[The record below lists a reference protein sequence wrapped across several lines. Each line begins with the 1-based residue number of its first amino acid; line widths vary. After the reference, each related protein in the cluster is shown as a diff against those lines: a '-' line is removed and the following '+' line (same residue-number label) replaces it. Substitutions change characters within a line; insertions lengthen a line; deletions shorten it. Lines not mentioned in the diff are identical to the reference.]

1 MFSTLKYRRHI
12 AVLAAL
18 AMVASVLVAV
28 PAVAADD
35 PEPSYTA
42 TFDACG
48 SAPASGFE
56 DVPAGHANAGDIDCI
71 AYYGITKGTSATTYS
86 PLMSVT
92 REHMALFLTRL
103 AGLVGIEV
111 TSTPDNPGFTDT
123 GDLSANSQT
132 AIAQLADLGI
142 TRGTSDTTYS
152 PGDSVTRGQMAL
164 FIARLMNQMDPM
176 EVEGTA
182 YGRIPEDV
190 VDVDDDDSTMDMD
203 ETVEVG
209 SPFTDLG
216 SATKSAYD
224 AVTQLYE
231 LGVATG
237 ISGTAYGP
245 SALITRASM
254 ASFMAAVL
262 DHSNARPAGLS
273 MQAVT
278 SSKFGDIS
286 TEIVVSYRDDS
297 FAPMSDLSI
306 NYFYTGNATSADTDA
321 ESAGALNEDNACADA
336 DDCTDNQELTDDSGN
351 FPIAGDVANGNSNT
365 YYAWMSDDD
374 NEEFDADDVAYAS
387 VTLSSDE
394 DATHFGV
401 ESDIDD
407 NADANTVDVDVTHS
421 VTFTVQLTDG
431 ADGDDV
437 AKSGVTVSIAF
448 VRAVDESDDGTAD
461 PGEVT
466 TRMEETME
474 TDDNGQVSYSVSAP
488 STDDDDDDDDVLDT
502 ITFTS
507 TGLTAPGDASAIVWK
522 DDAPGTPNKT
532 TIDVPNY
539 AVTYL
544 DGTIAEVDGSATVT
558 LYDMYGN
565 TAGRGLKVTVEIDD
579 TAGEPVG
586 VNSRGQA
593 KFSRSGIAA
602 VNNETISVDI
612 TQITE
617 KGETTNMLGTGAD
630 QIDDST
636 NGEIPVV
643 GTATDDTPATGVEV
657 SEVFADEDKF
667 RGDDNNLYSYDSD
680 DTFIDSTGKIIDL
693 DEFESTAEGE
703 TIDVIVYDDDGS
715 SIFRIQA

>member
-1 MFSTLKYRRHI
+1 MT
-12 AVLAAL
+12 AL
-18 AMVASVLVAV
+18 ALVASVLVAV
-28 PAVAADD
+28 PAAAADD

-42 TFDACG
+42 TFDACAG
-48 SAPASGFE
+48 APSSGFD

-103 AGLVGIEV
+103 AALVGIEV
-111 TSTPDNPGFTDT
+111 TSTPDDPGFTDI
-123 GDLSANSQT
+123 GDLSDNSQN

-142 TRGTSDTTYS
+142 TKGTSDTTYS
-152 PGDSVTRGQMAL
+152 PGDSVERGHMAL

-182 YGRIPEDV
+182 YGKIPEDV
-190 VDVDDDDSTMDMD
+190 VDVDDDDSTMDD

-224 AVTQLYE
+224 AITQLYE

-306 NYFYTGNATSADTDA
+306 NYFYTGNATSAEADA

-401 ESDIDD
+401 ESDIDE
-407 NADANTVDVDVTHS
+407 NADANTVDVDVTDS

-431 ADGDDV
+431 QDGDDV
-437 AKSGVTVSIAF
+437 AKSGVTVSITF
-448 VRAVDESDDGTAD
+448 VRAVDENENGTAD
-461 PGEVT
+461 EGEVT
-466 TRMEETME
+466 RRMTEPME

-488 STDDDDDDDDVLDT
+488 STDDDDDDDDVLDE

-507 TGLTAPGDASAIVWK
+507 TGLTGPDDASEIAWK

-532 TIDVPNY
+532 TIDVPDY

-544 DGTIAEVDGSATVT
+544 DGTTAEVDGSATVT

-565 TAGRGLKVTVEIDD
+565 TAGRGLRVTVEIDD
-579 TAGEPVG
+579 TAGDPVG

-602 VNNETISVDI
+602 AGNETISVDI

-617 KGETTNMLGTGAD
+617 KGETTNMLGAGDNPIAD
-630 QIDDST
+630 SD
-636 NGEIPVV
+636 NGTIPVV
-643 GTATDDTPATGVEV
+643 GTAADDTPASNVMVE
-657 SEVFADEDKF
+657 EVFADEDKF
-667 RGDDNNLYSYDSD
+667 RGNDDNLYSYDSD
-680 DTFIDSTGKIIDL
+680 DTFIDADGKIIDL
-693 DEFESTAEGE
+693 DKFESTAEDE
-703 TIDVIVYDDDGS
+703 TVDVLVYDDDGS
-715 SIFRIQA
+715 SIFRIQGE

>member
-18 AMVASVLVAV
+18 AMVASVLVAA

-56 DVPAGHANAGDIDCI
+56 DVPADHVGDIDCI

-86 PLMSVT
+86 PFMSVT

-142 TRGTSDTTYS
+142 TKGTSDTTYS

-164 FIARLMNQMDPM
+164 FIARLMNRMDPM

-190 VDVDDDDSTMDMD
+190 VDVDDDDSTMNMD

-224 AVTQLYE
+224 AITSLYE
-231 LGVATG
+231 LGVVSG
-237 ISGTAYGP
+237 INDTFYGP
-245 SALITRASM
+245 SVLMTRVAM
-254 ASFMAAVL
+254 AEFMAAVL

-278 SSKFGDIS
+278 SSKFGIIS

-306 NYFYTGNATSADTDA
+306 NYFYTGNATSVEPDP

-407 NADANTVDVDVTHS
+407 NTDANTVDVDVTHS
-421 VTFTVQLTDG
+421 VTFTVQLTD
-431 ADGDDV
+431 
-437 AKSGVTVSIAF
+437 
-448 VRAVDESDDGTAD
+448 RC
-461 PGEVT
+461 
-466 TRMEETME
+466 
-474 TDDNGQVSYSVSAP
+474 
-488 STDDDDDDDDVLDT
+488 
-502 ITFTS
+502 
-507 TGLTAPGDASAIVWK
+507 
-522 DDAPGTPNKT
+522 
-532 TIDVPNY
+532 
-539 AVTYL
+539 
-544 DGTIAEVDGSATVT
+544 
-558 LYDMYGN
+558 
-565 TAGRGLKVTVEIDD
+565 
-579 TAGEPVG
+579 
-586 VNSRGQA
+586 
-593 KFSRSGIAA
+593 
-602 VNNETISVDI
+602 
-612 TQITE
+612 
-617 KGETTNMLGTGAD
+617 
-630 QIDDST
+630 
-636 NGEIPVV
+636 
-643 GTATDDTPATGVEV
+643 
-657 SEVFADEDKF
+657 
-667 RGDDNNLYSYDSD
+667 
-680 DTFIDSTGKIIDL
+680 
-693 DEFESTAEGE
+693 
-703 TIDVIVYDDDGS
+703 
-715 SIFRIQA
+715 

>member
-1 MFSTLKYRRHI
+1 
-12 AVLAAL
+12 
-18 AMVASVLVAV
+18 
-28 PAVAADD
+28 
-35 PEPSYTA
+35 
-42 TFDACG
+42 
-48 SAPASGFE
+48 
-56 DVPAGHANAGDIDCI
+56 
-71 AYYGITKGTSATTYS
+71 
-86 PLMSVT
+86 MS
-92 REHMALFLTRL
+92 
-103 AGLVGIEV
+103 
-111 TSTPDNPGFTDT
+111 D
-123 GDLSANSQT
+123 NSQN

-142 TRGTSDTTYS
+142 TKGTSDTTYS
-152 PGDSVTRGQMAL
+152 PGDSVERGHMAL
-164 FIARLMNQMDPM
+164 FIARLMNRMDPM

-182 YGRIPEDV
+182 YGKIPEDV
-190 VDVDDDDSTMDMD
+190 VDVDDDDSTMDD

-224 AVTQLYE
+224 AITQLYE

-278 SSKFGDIS
+278 SWKFGDIS

-306 NYFYTGNATSADTDA
+306 NYFYTGNATSAEADA

-401 ESDIDD
+401 ESDINE
-407 NADANTVDVDVTHS
+407 NADANTVDIDVTDS
-421 VTFTVQLTDG
+421 VTFTVQLTNG
-431 ADGDDV
+431 QDGDDV
-437 AKSGVTVSIAF
+437 AKSGVTVSITF
-448 VRAVDESDDGTAD
+448 VRAVDENDNGTAD
-461 PGEVT
+461 EGEVT
-466 TRMEETME
+466 RRMTETME

-488 STDDDDDDDDVLDT
+488 STDDDDDDDDVLDE

-507 TGLTAPGDASAIVWK
+507 TDLTGPNDASEIAWK

-532 TIDVPNY
+532 TIDVPDY

-544 DGTIAEVDGSATVT
+544 DGTTAEVDGSATVT

-565 TAGRGLKVTVEIDD
+565 TAGRGLRVTVQIGG
-579 TAGEPVG
+579 TAGDPVG

-602 VNNETISVDI
+602 AGNETISVDI

-617 KGETTNMLGTGAD
+617 KGETTNMLDAGDNPIADSDDGT
-630 QIDDST
+630 
-636 NGEIPVV
+636 IPVV
-643 GTATDDTPATGVEV
+643 GTAADDTPASDVMVE
-657 SEVFADEDKF
+657 EVFADEDKF
-667 RGDDNNLYSYDSD
+667 RGNDDNLYSYDSD
-680 DTFIDSTGKIIDL
+680 DTFIDADGKIIDL
-693 DEFESTAEGE
+693 DKFESTAEDE
-703 TIDVIVYDDDGS
+703 TVDVLVYDDDGS
-715 SIFRIQA
+715 SIFRIQGE